1 MLPPILNE
9 SDLRKFYNKPVR
21 VRFEDL
27 LLVETL
33 QTRDDEPLAA
43 LNILLRVHTMLMIK
57 RVTPND

>member
-9 SDLRKFYNKPVR
+9 NDLRKFYNKPVR
-21 VRFEDL
+21 VQFEDL

-33 QTRDDEPLAA
+33 QNREDEPLAA

-57 RVTPND
+57 